1 VKSHSR
7 DAKRAEKV
15 VDRVSDKSE
24 ELEGLEDLKGKAPE
38 APEAGEES
46 NAAVPVSKGAVGPA
60 EDSKLSPMM
69 KQYWDVKSQ
78 FPDAL
83 LFFRVGDFY
92 ELFDSDAQVASREL
106 DIMLTGRPEPNYPNG
121 RCPMAGV
128 PYRAYEAYVA
138 RLLAKGYSVAIC
150 EQVGVVGAEK
160 GPVERQVKRI
170 LTPGTV
176 LESHLL
182 PSREN
187 NYLAAI
193 VKGSGREADKWGL
206 AFVDASC
213 GEFFVTELSEENLIL
228 ELGRLRPAEVLAPLR
243 IGKMQEGDVVP
254 RETLEIPELIGE
266 QYRFKGRPSM
276 FFQLE
281 PATRRVLSTFEVSTL
296 EGFGCQDLP
305 LATSAAGAVLEYLER
320 TQGGQKPYFE
330 GISTYTV
337 DGYLVLDAN
346 TRKNLELTETSRD
359 RALNGS
365 LLWAIDQTETA
376 MGSRM
381 MRKWLLKPLLSVEQ
395 IKARQEAI
403 KELLEPNFKR
413 DELKKVISRLCDLE
427 RMAVRISSES
437 VNPKELLAVGTT
449 LGILPELASSLT
461 HARSPYLSA
470 LKSIPSAILD
480 VRDKIITAIAED
492 PPRELTEGGIFARG
506 YNQEL
511 DEVRDLLG
519 GGRQWIED
527 FQKRE
532 QERTG
537 IKSLKVNFNK
547 TFGYY
552 IEVTNANSGLVPN
565 DYIRKQTLTNAE
577 RYITP
582 DLKEYEAKILNAEKN
597 ESDLEY
603 KLFVEFRK
611 SLVSLG
617 AELHKIATH
626 LANLDV
632 LLSLAQVAQERKF
645 TCPRVD
651 DSLTLKIKQGRHP
664 VLEKLL
670 PMGKYVANDVH
681 LTGACDEEQ
690 LIILTGPNMAGK
702 SSYLRQVAL
711 ITILAQMGSFVPAK
725 EAHVGL
731 VDRIFTR
738 IGAVDD
744 LTQGQSTFLVEMSET
759 TQCCLSA
766 SKRSLI
772 LLDEVGRGT
781 STYDGVAI
789 AWSVAEYLARDVRAR
804 TIFATHYHELNGLAG
819 FFPQIANYQVLV
831 KEQDGKVEFIRTVAP
846 GGASRSFGVQVAR
859 MAGLPATIIDRAQYL
874 INQMEKKGVAAKIL
888 DGPRLRN
895 IPMEEVMQLSL
906 FEGG

>member
-1 VKSHSR
+1 M
-7 DAKRAEKV
+7 
-15 VDRVSDKSE
+15 KSE
-24 ELEGLEDLKGKAPE
+24 EQAPAKGDVE
-38 APEAGEES
+38 Q
-46 NAAVPVSKGAVGPA
+46 
-60 EDSKLSPMM
+60 KLSPMM
-69 KQYWDVKSQ
+69 KQYWDVKAQ
-78 FPDAL
+78 YPDAL

-106 DIMLTGRPEPNYPNG
+106 DIMLTGRPEANYPNG

-193 VKGSGREADKWGL
+193 VREKNADRWGL

-213 GEFFVTELSEENLIL
+213 GEFFVTELDEENLIL
-228 ELGRLRPAEVLAPLR
+228 ELGRLRPSEVLAPLR
-243 IGKMQEGDVVP
+243 VQKPGPDEVVP
-254 RETLEIPELIGE
+254 REVLEAPELVAD
-266 QYRFKGRPSM
+266 QYRFKGRPAM
-276 FFQLE
+276 FFQTE
-281 PATRRVLSTFEVSTL
+281 PATRRILETFQISTL
-296 EGFGCQDLP
+296 EGFGCQEKP
-305 LATSAAGAVLEYLER
+305 LAISAAGAVLEYLER
-320 TQGGQKPYFE
+320 TQGGQKPFFE

-346 TRKNLELTETSRD
+346 TRKNLELTETSRE

-365 LLWAIDQTETA
+365 LLWAIDQTQTA

-381 MRKWLLKPLLSVEQ
+381 LRKWLLKPLLSVEQ
-395 IKARQEAI
+395 IRARQDAI
-403 KELLEPNFKR
+403 KEILEPSFKR
-413 DELKKVISRLCDLE
+413 EQIAEVIGRFCDLE
-427 RMAVRISSES
+427 RLAVRISSES
-437 VNPKELLAVGTT
+437 VNPKELIAVGTT
-449 LGILPELASSLT
+449 LGVLPELTALLKNG
-461 HARSPYLSA
+461 RSPYLSA
-470 LKSIPSAILD
+470 LKAVPQAILD
-480 VRDKIITAIAED
+480 VRDAICAAIAED
-492 PPRELTEGGIFARG
+492 PPRELTEGGIFRAG
-506 YNQEL
+506 FNAEL

-519 GGRQWIED
+519 GGKQWIDD

-547 TFGYY
+547 NFGYF
-552 IEVTNANSGLVPN
+552 IEVSHANSGLVPA

-597 ESDLEY
+597 QSDLEY
-603 KLFVEFRK
+603 KLYVEFRR

-617 AELHKIATH
+617 GELHKVATH
-626 LANLDV
+626 LANLDA
-632 LLSLAQVAQERKF
+632 LLSLAQVAQDRKF
-645 TCPRVD
+645 VCPHVD
-651 DSLTLKIKQGRHP
+651 DSQMLKIKQGRHP
-664 VLEKLL
+664 VLEKIL
-670 PMGKYVANDVH
+670 PMGKYVSNDLQLQGSADDH
-681 LTGACDEEQ
+681 Q

-702 SSYLRQVAL
+702 SSYLRQTAL
-711 ITILAQMGSFVPAK
+711 IVILAQMGSFVPAK

-731 VDRIFTR
+731 VDRVFTR

-766 SKRSLI
+766 TARSLI

-819 FFPQIANYQVLV
+819 FFPQIVNYQVLV
-831 KEQDGKVEFIRTVAP
+831 KEMEGKVEFIRTVAL
-846 GGASRSFGVQVAR
+846 GGANRSFGVQVAR
-859 MAGLPATIIDRAQYL
+859 MAGLPGTIIDRAQYL
-874 INQMEKKGVAAKIL
+874 INQMEKKGVASKIL
-888 DGPRLRN
+888 DGPRMRN
-895 IPMEEVMQLSL
+895 IPMDEVMQLSI
-906 FEGG
+906 FEASKTTV